1 MARVRNVL
9 LDMGRRASG
18 LEFARITGFVDFT
31 GREVQENLGYAV
43 WVAIDEVDDAR
54 DIYHFYTNGQDKP
67 ETLKEL
73 KTLEQRAQ
81 DDPDDNIRQFFLAQ
95 TIRPEGRATVAIEI
109 NRDFDVGNQEDGNE
123 EYQATIMAI
132 PEITH
137 GYALS
142 NVRSINLG

>member
-54 DIYHFYTNGQDKP
+54 DIYHFYTNGQ
-67 ETLKEL
+67 
-73 KTLEQRAQ
+73 RCS
-81 DDPDDNIRQFFLAQ
+81 R
-95 TIRPEGRATVAIEI
+95 
-109 NRDFDVGNQEDGNE
+109 
-123 EYQATIMAI
+123 
-132 PEITH
+132 
-137 GYALS
+137 
-142 NVRSINLG
+142 

>member
-1 MARVRNVL
+1 NCL
-9 LDMGRRASG
+9 LYMGRRASG
-18 LEFARITGFVDFT
+18 LEFAHITGFVDFT

-54 DIYHFYTNGQDKP
+54 DIYHFYTNGQEKP

-81 DDPDDNIRQFFLAQ
+81 DDPDDNVRPFFLAQ

-109 NRDFDVGNQEDGNE
+109 NRDFDVGDQEDGNE

>member
-1 MARVRNVL
+1 MARIRSVL

-18 LEFARITGFVDFT
+18 LEFAHITGNVDFT
-31 GREVQENLGYAV
+31 GREVQENLNYAV

-54 DIYHFYTNGQDKP
+54 DIYHFYTNGQEKP
-67 ETLKEL
+67 ETLKEPQ
-73 KTLEQRAQ
+73 TFEQKAQ
-81 DDPDDNIRQFFLAQ
+81 NDPDDNVRPFFLARN
-95 TIRPEGRATVAIEI
+95 IRPDGRSTVTLDIE
-109 NRDFDVGNQEDGNE
+109 RDFDVGNQEDGNE
-123 EYQATIMAI
+123 EYQATILAI